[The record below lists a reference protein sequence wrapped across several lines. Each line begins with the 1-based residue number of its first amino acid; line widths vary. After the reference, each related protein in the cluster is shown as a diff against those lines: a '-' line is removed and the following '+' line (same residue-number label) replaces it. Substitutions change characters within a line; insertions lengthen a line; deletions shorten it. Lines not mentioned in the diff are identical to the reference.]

1 MTPSAITGKSENHS
15 NSFRWTLK
23 SCRPS
28 ASCCVAHHLR
38 GPALSSIATPATR
51 WLRYLSWPTHRSLAD
66 THAFLAWSD
75 AEWRKGP
82 AGSYLVFSRKDNGLL
97 GGTGLS
103 FKSPTCA
110 VTGYVL
116 ARDAWGQGYA
126 TESLLAMVD
135 LARELGVK
143 RLEAIC
149 HIDHRASAHVMEKC
163 GFQLEEILRK
173 HTEFPNLSP
182 GQRSDVFSYARC
194 F

>member
-1 MTPSAITGKSENHS
+1 METEILQTARLLLRRPTLAEAGAIFERYAGDPVVT
-15 NSFRWTLK
+15 
-23 SCRPS
+23 
-28 ASCCVAHHLR
+28 
-38 GPALSSIATPATR
+38 
-51 WLRYLSWPTHRSLAD
+51 RYLSWPTHRSLAD

-75 AEWRKGP
+75 AEWGRGP

-103 FKSPTCA
+103 FQSPTSA

-116 ARDAWGQGYA
+116 ARDAWGRGYA
-126 TESLLAMVD
+126 TESLQAMVD

-149 HIDHRASAHVMEKC
+149 HIDHRASARVLEKC

-173 HTEFPNLSP
+173 QTEFPNLSP
-182 GQRSDVFSYARC
+182 RQKS
-194 F
+194 